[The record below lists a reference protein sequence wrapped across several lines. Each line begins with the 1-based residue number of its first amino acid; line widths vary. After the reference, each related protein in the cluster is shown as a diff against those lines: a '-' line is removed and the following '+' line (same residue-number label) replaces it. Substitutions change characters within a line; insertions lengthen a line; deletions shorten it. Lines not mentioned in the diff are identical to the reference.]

1 MTAATAPG
9 AARGRARKG
18 ASRRKELGDDFGGK
32 SSRCEVALEKPTDV
46 AKARAFVTC
55 SYQTSSSRALVYAKE
70 VEEWGFAPFGV
81 GLLTLT
87 AYACCAAGDDDR
99 D

>member
-9 AARGRARKG
+9 AAHGRAREG
-18 ASRRKELGDDFGGK
+18 ASRRKELEDDFGGK

-55 SYQTSSSRALVYAKE
+55 SYQTSSSRTVVYAKE
-70 VEEWGFAPFGV
+70 VEAWDSRPS
-81 GLLTLT
+81 
-87 AYACCAAGDDDR
+87 
-99 D
+99 